1 MPHRT
6 QKGWLKQE
14 KRKEGNTWM
23 LFFRAV
29 RKADGKRVENKIRIG
44 LVKDFPS
51 KDCARA
57 EAERLQ
63 RHINPVDHRGAVTFS
78 DLARHYIEHELS
90 ECPES
95 IVLTLRWCLKSEIT
109 TCDLK
114 MCWPNEREERDYSRA
129 ELIMAESGES
139 APKNKR
145 TVLGDCG
152 LVRRHPYF
160 VLTM

>member
-44 LVKDFPS
+44 LVKGFPS

-57 EAERLQ
+57 TY
-63 RHINPVDHRGAVTFS
+63 HH
-78 DLARHYIEHELS
+78 
-90 ECPES
+90 
-95 IVLTLRWCLKSEIT
+95 
-109 TCDLK
+109 
-114 MCWPNEREERDYSRA
+114 
-129 ELIMAESGES
+129 
-139 APKNKR
+139 
-145 TVLGDCG
+145 
-152 LVRRHPYF
+152 LVRIDESQSPLLRRASCREAARSTADRNLDRHGTKINGF
-160 VLTM
+160 NENRVLSRYSLMDRARAATRADL

>member
-44 LVKDFPS
+44 LVKDFPG

-63 RHINPVDHRGAVTFS
+63 LHINPVDRRGAVTFS
-78 DLARHYIEHELS
+78 DLAHHYIEHELS

-95 IVLTLRWCLKSEIT
+95 IKGRAHTALGGYKRVIRNRLLPQWAAGLR
-109 TCDLK
+109 
-114 MCWPNEREERDYSRA
+114 
-129 ELIMAESGES
+129 
-139 APKNKR
+139 
-145 TVLGDCG
+145 
-152 LVRRHPYF
+152 
-160 VLTM
+160 